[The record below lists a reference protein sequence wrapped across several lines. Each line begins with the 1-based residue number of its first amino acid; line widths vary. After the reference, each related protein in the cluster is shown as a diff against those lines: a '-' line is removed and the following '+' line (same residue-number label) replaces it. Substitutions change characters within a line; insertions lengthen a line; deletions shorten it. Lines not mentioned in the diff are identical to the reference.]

1 MSKFTMKPM
10 EVCVVYRSCWI
21 SAWKRQGLL
30 FFSWPAVN
38 ALKEVLEKEWCY
50 AILHSIL
57 TTALLLDVWF
67 MVYWDQRRPV
77 WSQIWPLQNADQTI
91 AARAAHLAPRR
102 QEYPR
107 FPGPF
112 CPDVLTLSAL
122 WSHILVL
129 ISVGVKEGFVSVW
142 MICVQILS
150 C

>member
-38 ALKEVLEKEWCY
+38 ALEEVLEKEWCY
-50 AILHSIL
+50 AMLHSIL
-57 TTALLLDVWF
+57 TTALLLDAWF

-77 WSQIWPLQNADQTI
+77 WSQICRMQTKPLQ
-91 AARAAHLAPRR
+91 
-102 QEYPR
+102 
-107 FPGPF
+107 PGLPILHPGDRNTHVF
-112 CPDVLTLSAL
+112 LVPSVLMYSPLSAL

-129 ISVGVKEGFVSVW
+129 ISVGVKEGFASVW